1 MKKMNAIALVLVSAF
16 LGGCVVVTEDQLTGS
31 SRSEALF
38 TQTMLPAPSTNS
50 DAVIAGVGYVP
61 HETRQVASA
70 KIWPVITFDEYNE
83 KAELLHTVH
92 FNTGSH
98 QLTKSEVSALTSNA
112 YRLPK
117 EVILTG
123 YADPRGGSAYNQQLS
138 ENRVKS
144 VARVLDG
151 MGIKADKRCA
161 YGKSRLPVIRN
172 CRGMYDE

>member
-1 MKKMNAIALVLVSAF
+1 MKKMNAITLVLVSAF

-31 SRSEALF
+31 SRSGALF

-61 HETRQVASA
+61 HETQQVASA

-83 KAELLHTVH
+83 KTELLHTVH

-117 EVILTG
+117 EVVLTG

-161 YGKSRLPVIRN
+161 YGKSKLPDIRN
-172 CRGMYDE
+172 CRGIYDE

>member
-1 MKKMNAIALVLVSAF
+1 MKKMNAIALVLISVV
-16 LGGCVVVTEDQLTGS
+16 LGGCVVETEARLTD
-31 SRSEALF
+31 RSGVFNA
-38 TQTMLPAPSTNS
+38 QTMFPAPSTNS

-83 KAELLHTVH
+83 KAELLHTIH
-92 FNTGSH
+92 FNTGSN

-117 EVILTG
+117 EVVLTG

-161 YGKSRLPVIRN
+161 YGKSRLPDIRN
-172 CRGMYDE
+172 CRGIYDE

>member
-1 MKKMNAIALVLVSAF
+1 MKKMNAIALVLISVV
-16 LGGCVVVTEDQLTGS
+16 LGGCVVETEARLTD
-31 SRSEALF
+31 RSDVFNA
-38 TQTMLPAPSTNS
+38 QTMLPAPSTNS

-98 QLTKSEVSALTSNA
+98 QLTKSEVSALNSNA

-117 EVILTG
+117 EVVLTG

-151 MGIKADKRCA
+151 MGIKVDKRCA
-161 YGKSRLPVIRN
+161 YGKSRLPDIRN
-172 CRGMYDE
+172 CRGIYDE

>member
-1 MKKMNAIALVLVSAF
+1 MKKMNAIALVLISVS
-16 LGGCVVVTEDQLTGS
+16 LGGCVVETEARRTD
-31 SRSEALF
+31 RSAVLN

-50 DAVIAGVGYVP
+50 DAVVAGVGYVP

-98 QLTKSEVSALTSNA
+98 QLTKSEASALTSNA

-117 EVILTG
+117 EVVLTG

-161 YGKSRLPVIRN
+161 YGKSRLPDIRN
-172 CRGMYDE
+172 CRGIYDE